1 MKLVWSPETASKAF
15 IDTVNSCKIFK
26 DSSVAELISAM
37 AAGWNA
43 KLMVETWSRG
53 GAIATSIGLAYA
65 SHHTNGRHVCIVPD
79 KFSRTEYLKA
89 MEIPGFTP
97 EVIVGDPEEAFQT
110 LQGIDFL
117 VLNCEIDDF
126 SRILK
131 VVKLGHRGAV
141 LVSKNVSRTI
151 GSSSSSEY
159 RWRGVV
165 EGGARLVRSRILPVG
180 DGLDIAHVGAVKGS
194 GKKVENNRWIRRFD
208 RQSGE
213 EFVFRR

>member
-1 MKLVWSPETASKAF
+1 MKLVWSPETASKAY

-53 GAIATSIGLAYA
+53 GAIATSIGLAFA

-79 KFSRTEYLKA
+79 NFSRTEYLKA

-97 EVIVGDPEEAFQT
+97 QVIVGDPEEAFQT
-110 LQGIDFL
+110 LTGIDFL
-117 VLNCEIDDF
+117 VLNCEKDNF

-131 VVKLGHRGAV
+131 VVKLGQRGAV
-141 LVSKNVSRTI
+141 LVSKNVSGSM
-151 GSSSSSEY
+151 GSSSSES

-165 EGGARLVRSRILPVG
+165 EGGSRLVRSRLLPVG
-180 DGLDIAHVGAVKGS
+180 DGLDIAHVGAVKSS
-194 GKKVENNRWIRRFD
+194 GKTVESRWIRRFD

>member
-1 MKLVWSPETASKAF
+1 MQ
-15 IDTVNSCKIFK
+15 CKIFK

-53 GAIATSIGLAYA
+53 GAIATSIALAFA
-65 SHHTNGRHVCIVPD
+65 SHHTNGTHVCIVPD
-79 KFSRTEYLKA
+79 IFSRTEYLKA

-97 EVIVGDPEEAFQT
+97 QVIVGEPDQVFQT
-110 LQGIDFL
+110 LTGIDFL
-117 VLNCEIDDF
+117 VLNCEKDNF

-141 LVSKNVSRTI
+141 LVSKNVSSTM
-151 GSSSSSEY
+151 GSSSSEF

-165 EGGARLVRSRILPVG
+165 EGGSRLVRTRILPVG
-180 DGLDIAHVGAVKGS
+180 DGLDIAHVGAVTSS
-194 GKKVENNRWIRRFD
+194 GKKVQSKWIRRFD

>member
-1 MKLVWSPETASKAF
+1 
-15 IDTVNSCKIFK
+15 
-26 DSSVAELISAM
+26 M

-53 GAIATSIGLAYA
+53 GAIATSIGLAFA

-79 KFSRTEYLKA
+79 NFSKTEYLKA
-89 MEIPGFTP
+89 MEIPGFAP
-97 EVIVGDPEEAFQT
+97 EVIVGEPEEAFQT

-117 VLNCEIDDF
+117 VLNCEKDNF

-141 LVSKNVSRTI
+141 LVSKNVSRTM
-151 GSSSSSEY
+151 GSSSSEY

-180 DGLDIAHVGAVKGS
+180 DGLDIAHVGAVKSS
-194 GKKVENNRWIRRFD
+194 GKKVESRWIRRFD
-208 RQSGE
+208 RLSGE